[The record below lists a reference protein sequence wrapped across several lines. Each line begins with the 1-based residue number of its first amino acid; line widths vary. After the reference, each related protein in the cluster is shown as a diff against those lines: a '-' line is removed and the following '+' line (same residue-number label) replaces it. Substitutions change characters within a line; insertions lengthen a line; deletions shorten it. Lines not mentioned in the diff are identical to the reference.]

1 MDKNYKNNYT
11 LCFLEKYMKKL
22 PVSVEDEDDAE
33 DLGRL
38 FPREDNEWACKK
50 KYLSLNREPS
60 IKEIDFFM

>member
-1 MDKNYKNNYT
+1 MYKNYKNNYT

-38 FPREDNEWACKK
+38 FPREDNEWAYKK
-50 KYLSLNREPS
+50 NSIYL
-60 IKEIDFFM
+60 

>member
-1 MDKNYKNNYT
+1 MDKNDKNNYT

-50 KYLSLNREPS
+50 EEKNLYH
-60 IKEIDFFM
+60 